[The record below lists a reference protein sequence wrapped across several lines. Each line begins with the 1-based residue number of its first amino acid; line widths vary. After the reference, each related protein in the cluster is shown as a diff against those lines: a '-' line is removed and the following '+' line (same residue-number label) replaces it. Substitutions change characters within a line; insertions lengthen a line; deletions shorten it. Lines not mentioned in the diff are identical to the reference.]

1 MTGSIQPK
9 SGRLYMVIHYKDN
22 NGKSKN
28 EWIPTHLPIKGN
40 MKTAKAMLEKWLHEH
55 RNCDMNSASL
65 LLSDYLESWIN
76 SVQFDLQPSTFRGY
90 KGNLSNH
97 IIPYFREKK
106 IKLIDL
112 KIRDLE
118 MFYSNVLLIEKKL
131 SPQSVLH
138 CHRIIS
144 KALNDAIRQ
153 EIIPSNPA
161 SLAKCPKVNK
171 HVPTFLNISQVKE
184 IMRLFKNTP
193 IEHVVNFICTYGL
206 RRSEALGLCWDKV
219 DFDNNQFT
227 ICRAK
232 IQNTGGDYLKA
243 GTKNDSSYRTLPLTS
258 DMREMFLALKE
269 EKEKNQR
276 LFADSYLDSDSVFV
290 FPDGTPI
297 APNYLSRTFHKTIMK
312 SDLPKVTVHE
322 LRHSAASNLL
332 AQGFSVVDIQMWLGH
347 SQPSTTLNFYSH
359 VDSSSKRNIQ
369 RFLDDNL

>member
-40 MKTAKAMLEKWLHEH
+40 MKTAKDMLEKWLHEH
-55 RNCDMNSASL
+55 RNCDMNSAGL

-76 SVQFDLQPSTFRGY
+76 SVQFDLQTSTFRGY
-90 KGNLSNH
+90 KGNLSDH
-97 IIPYFREKK
+97 IISYFREKK

-118 MFYSNVLLIEKKL
+118 MFYSSVLLIEKKL

-153 EIIPSNPA
+153 EIIPSSPA

-269 EKEKNQR
+269 EKEKNRR

-297 APNYLSRTFHKTIMK
+297 APNYLSRTFHKAIMK

-359 VDSSSKRNIQ
+359 VDSSSKINIQ